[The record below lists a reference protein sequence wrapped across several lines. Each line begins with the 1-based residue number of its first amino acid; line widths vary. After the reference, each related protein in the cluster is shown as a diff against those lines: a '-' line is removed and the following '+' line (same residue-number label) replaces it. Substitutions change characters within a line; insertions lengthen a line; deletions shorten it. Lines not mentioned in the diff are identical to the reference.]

1 MSTRIALTAAL
12 LCAYLPATA
21 FAQGYPVKPVRII
34 TAEAGGGADLLSR
47 IVAQGITPPLGQP
60 VIVDN
65 RGPIA
70 IEMGARAQAD
80 GYSFL
85 VYPNT
90 VWVLPFMRK
99 TAWDPVRDF
108 SLITMATRAPNILV
122 VHPSVAATSV
132 KELIAL
138 AKAKPGALNYADA
151 SVGSIPHLTAELFK
165 SMAGVNMV
173 HIPYKGSGPAFN
185 ALFSGE
191 VQVMFPN
198 SGSAAHHIKAGRL
211 RALAVTTLEPTPIAP
226 GLPTVAAA
234 GLPGFESAVTQGV
247 FAPAKTPQTIIRR
260 LNHEIVAALSKPE
273 VRERLF
279 TLGLEVVANTPEE
292 FAATMNTDM
301 TKWRKV
307 IKDAGIRA
315 D

>member
-1 MSTRIALTAAL
+1 MRTRLALVTAL
-12 LCAYLPATA
+12 LCADAITAACAQDYPA
-21 FAQGYPVKPVRII
+21 KPVRII

-47 IVAQGITPPLGQP
+47 IVAQGIAAPLGQP

-70 IEMGARAQAD
+70 IEMGARALAD

-108 SLITMATRAPNILV
+108 SLITIATRAPNILV
-122 VHPSVAATSV
+122 VHPSVAATTV

-165 SMAGVNMV
+165 AIAGVNMV

-198 SGSAAHHIKAGRL
+198 SGSAAPHIKAGRL

-226 GLPTVAAA
+226 GLPTVAAS

-260 LNHEIVAALSKPE
+260 LNREIVAALSKPE

-279 TLGLEVVANTPEE
+279 ALGLEVVANTPEE
-292 FAATMNTDM
+292 FAATMKIDM
-301 TKWRKV
+301 AKWGKV
-307 IKDAGIRA
+307 IKDAAIRA

>member
-1 MSTRIALTAAL
+1 MSTRMTLTVAL
-12 LCAYLPATA
+12 LCSSLPATG
-21 FAQGYPVKPVRII
+21 FAQDYPAKPVRII

-47 IVAQGITPPLGQP
+47 IVAQGITTPLGQP

-90 VWVLPFMRK
+90 VWILPFMRK
-99 TAWDPVRDF
+99 TAWDAVRDF
-108 SLITMATRAPNILV
+108 SPITMATRAPNILV

-132 KELIAL
+132 RELIAL

-151 SVGSIPHLTAELFK
+151 LVGSIPHLTAELFK

-198 SGSAAHHIKAGRL
+198 SGSAAPHLKAGRL

-234 GLPGFESAVTQGV
+234 GLPGFESAVTQAV

-260 LNHEIVAALSKPE
+260 LNYEIVAALRKPE

-279 TLGLEVVANTPEE
+279 ALGLEIVANTPEE
-292 FAATMNTDM
+292 FATNMNTDM

-307 IKDAGIRA
+307 INDAGIRA

>member
-1 MSTRIALTAAL
+1 MRFVLPLGIAAA
-12 LCAYLPATA
+12 AMPSA
-21 FAQGYPVKPVRII
+21 AQDYPTKPVRII

-47 IVAQGITPPLGQP
+47 IVAQGISVSLGQP

-70 IEMGARAQAD
+70 IELAARAQAD

-99 TAWDPVRDF
+99 TAWDPVKDF
-108 SLITMATRAPNILV
+108 ALITMATRAPNILV
-122 VHPSVAATSV
+122 VHPSVAANSV
-132 KELIAL
+132 RELIAL
-138 AKAKPGALNYADA
+138 AKSKPGALNYADA
-151 SVGSIPHLTAELFK
+151 SIGSIPHLTAELFK
-165 SMAGVNMV
+165 AMAGVNMV

-185 ALFSGE
+185 ALFSYE

-198 SGSAAHHIKAGRL
+198 LGSAAPHIKAGRL

-226 GLPTVAAA
+226 GLPTVAAS

-247 FAPAKTPQTIIRR
+247 FAPAKTPQAVIRR
-260 LNHEIVAALSKPE
+260 LNREIVGALGRPE
-273 VRERLF
+273 VKERLF
-279 TLGLEVVANTPEE
+279 ALGLEVVANSPGE
-292 FAATMNTDM
+292 FAAAMKADM
-301 TKWRKV
+301 AKWGKV